1 MGMADSFLNQRTSRT
16 VSLKKADS
24 DSQYNRI
31 KVFTFCAFEK
41 KDLQKINLKVFGGV
55 VSHGRTA
62 PPPETAVVL
71 NFEPESI
78 SRCHFFASSIF
89 IWFTNSVP
97 SLNEALFF
105 SICFWN
111 KEGFSFFLMRP
122 FFRSFGDLV

>member
-16 VSLKKADS
+16 VSLKKADC

-78 SRCHFFASSIF
+78 SRCHFSASSIF
-89 IWFTNSVP
+89 IWFTKSVP
-97 SLNEALFF
+97 CLTEALFSRSVF
-105 SICFWN
+105 GTKKVFL
-111 KEGFSFFLMRP
+111 SFKCVL
-122 FFRSFGDLV
+122 SSVSLEI